1 MMVRSREPHGHRSV
15 RRRADHAGLCR
26 AKPVTIS
33 LTRDSLGMPEAGQV
47 MEQDE
52 ANAALVEA
60 LYPQLKR
67 IARDLHWRYGAS
79 ETLRSTALVNECY
92 LKLRRAHGFADE
104 AHFLRT
110 AARAMRQVLV
120 NHAAA
125 RLAAKRGGGKSAER
139 FEDDLPVIYWESDDR
154 LVTLDAALER
164 LAGYAPRLAQI
175 VELRFFGGYSEQ
187 EVAALTG
194 CNERTVRRD
203 WVKAKAL
210 LLVDMQGDAAGE
222 AAAA

>member
-1 MMVRSREPHGHRSV
+1 MDGDTDAHT
-15 RRRADHAGLCR
+15 D
-26 AKPVTIS
+26 
-33 LTRDSLGMPEAGQV
+33 
-47 MEQDE
+47 
-52 ANAALVEA
+52 NAALIEA

-67 IARDLHWRYGAS
+67 IARDLRWRYGAG

-125 RLAAKRGGGKSAER
+125 RLAAKRGGGKVAES

-154 LVTLDAALER
+154 LIALNAALDR
-164 LAGYAPRLAQI
+164 LAAYAPRLAQI
-175 VELRFFGGYSEQ
+175 VELRFFGGYSER
-187 EVAALTG
+187 EVAALTA

-210 LLVDMQGDAAGE
+210 LLVDMDSGDGLGE
-222 AAAA
+222 AGGAAVAAA